1 MENRID
7 STELEHKTEQAT
19 PGYKTELTT
28 LCYIEKDGKYLLM
41 HRNKKEKDI
50 NKNMYIG
57 LGGHVIK
64 GESPDECILREVKEE
79 AGITMTD
86 FTMRGVVTF
95 NMLDYTEYMFLF
107 TCSDYEGEI
116 DYDCDEGD
124 LEWYD
129 KDKII
134 GELPVFP
141 GDEIFLLRLMDE
153 EPFFNLRLDYDEK
166 NLKRAVLNGNVLE
179 LFDVLDIN
187 GNPTGQIRERT
198 VAHRIG
204 SFHRTVHIWV
214 IRQKKSNKKIT
225 KENINSKDSK
235 TVENQ
240 TENQNC
246 DFEVLLQKRSEDKDS
261 FPGCYDISA
270 AGHID
275 AGENVD
281 IAAVRELYEEL
292 GIKAEVSDLRYFM
305 THLGLEDTQYYGKRF
320 FNREFAKV
328 YYFDGKDIA
337 DGDIKIQESEVD
349 SVMWVDYDECTRMI
363 EEKTIKESIPKD
375 EWRKLGSVIKS
386 KSKKE

>member
-1 MENRID
+1 
-7 STELEHKTEQAT
+7 
-19 PGYKTELTT
+19 
-28 LCYIEKDGKYLLM
+28 
-41 HRNKKEKDI
+41 
-50 NKNMYIG
+50 
-57 LGGHVIK
+57 
-64 GESPDECILREVKEE
+64 
-79 AGITMTD
+79 
-86 FTMRGVVTF
+86 
-95 NMLDYTEYMFLF
+95 
-107 TCSDYEGEI
+107 
-116 DYDCDEGD
+116 
-124 LEWYD
+124 
-129 KDKII
+129 
-134 GELPVFP
+134 
-141 GDEIFLLRLMDE
+141 MDE

-166 NLKRAVLNGNVLE
+166 NLKRAVLNGKVLE

-187 GNPTGQIRERT
+187 GNPTGQVRERT

-225 KENINSKDSK
+225 EDNINSKDSK

-275 AGENVD
+275 VGENVD